1 MMTSGRVGEG
11 LVVPVGG
18 FVMDMV
24 TLATHFLTVPDF
36 QPKRL
41 NLEPDKKLATS
52 APIFRAVK
60 FSADGRH
67 TRFDIRK
74 PALCQELGLQV
85 RDLRFQQQTI
95 LQPRDTAIIIRM
107 EEIKAIVSPDCVYIL
122 DHEEPRDKVLLD
134 ELKTQLEEDNS
145 SPVAHLPLEF
155 KGLEAILS
163 YRISS
168 LKKELDV
175 LEPAILQVLTD
186 LVEPSFMSL
195 DRSKLRVLLQYRK
208 SLTEF
213 QTDVKEYVEVLTD
226 ILDYDES
233 IEEMCLTDKITNSM
247 STSKQDH
254 LSHVDE
260 MELLLENC
268 LGRAEDIVN
277 RVAEVKDL
285 IEDSEQIIFMNLDS
299 LQDFIQ
305 QATPAVN
312 TSEASGS
319 AADMSSTSGRRYT
332 KTVAAVVQVLD
343 GPPQSPNQHPEGW
356 DTRTL
361 GLPTREMQ
369 DLRRWRE
376 VASARAADLLASW
389 RPVLPVKSCRPIVA
403 DKNLAVTEKRWWN
416 KLRAGK
422 SLRKMGDCGDGNDNH
437 FDCSTRYRDG
447 RKLAGVERR
456 AVERL
461 GMPRTTVEKQYECFG
476 AFSADTRCRAV
487 ERDSQGGAHGPY
499 IMHVVFVHVPVVYF
513 CGTFSVD
520 THGRAIGRDSQDE
533 AHRLNIVHLVEFQR
547 GFEQDGVYQT
557 RPFEEISGVSHRNVM
572 MRLNVQLTMGTFSIA
587 LFGMLGTAFGMNLLS
602 SLEEDPRAF
611 WIVTGIMFAGCG
623 LLWRRLLWFLGR
635 EVPPTRKWSWKNFKP
650 SK

>member
-1 MMTSGRVGEG
+1 MAA
-11 LVVPVGG
+11 PVGIFLCRRNFSGTAG
-18 FVMDMV
+18 FPGVVFSILRHKRQDDFDQRWKNTGCSRRQFCHGHV
-24 TLATHFLTVPDF
+24 PNFL
-36 QPKRL
+36 PKRL
-41 NLEPDKKLATS
+41 SLEPDKKLAAS
-52 APIFRAVK
+52 APIFHAVK
-60 FSADGRH
+60 FGADGRH

-122 DHEEPRDKVLLD
+122 DPEEPRDKILLG
-134 ELKTQLEEDNS
+134 ELKTQLEGDNS

-155 KGLEAILS
+155 KGLEAILN

-213 QTDVKEYVEVLTD
+213 QTDVREYVEVLTD

-233 IEEMCLTDKITNSM
+233 IEGMCLTDKITNNM
-247 STSKQDH
+247 SGGKPDH
-254 LSHVDE
+254 LRHVDE

-299 LQDFIQ
+299 
-305 QATPAVN
+305 
-312 TSEASGS
+312 
-319 AADMSSTSGRRYT
+319 
-332 KTVAAVVQVLD
+332 
-343 GPPQSPNQHPEGW
+343 
-356 DTRTL
+356 
-361 GLPTREMQ
+361 
-369 DLRRWRE
+369 
-376 VASARAADLLASW
+376 
-389 RPVLPVKSCRPIVA
+389 
-403 DKNLAVTEKRWWN
+403 
-416 KLRAGK
+416 
-422 SLRKMGDCGDGNDNH
+422 
-437 FDCSTRYRDG
+437 
-447 RKLAGVERR
+447 
-456 AVERL
+456 
-461 GMPRTTVEKQYECFG
+461 
-476 AFSADTRCRAV
+476 
-487 ERDSQGGAHGPY
+487 
-499 IMHVVFVHVPVVYF
+499 
-513 CGTFSVD
+513 
-520 THGRAIGRDSQDE
+520 
-533 AHRLNIVHLVEFQR
+533 
-547 GFEQDGVYQT
+547 
-557 RPFEEISGVSHRNVM
+557 HRNVM

-587 LFGMLGTAFGMNLLS
+587 LFGMMGTAFGMNLLS
-602 SLEEDPRAF
+602 SLEEDPKAF
-611 WIVTGIMFAGCG
+611 WIITGVMFAGCG

-650 SK
+650 SGQ